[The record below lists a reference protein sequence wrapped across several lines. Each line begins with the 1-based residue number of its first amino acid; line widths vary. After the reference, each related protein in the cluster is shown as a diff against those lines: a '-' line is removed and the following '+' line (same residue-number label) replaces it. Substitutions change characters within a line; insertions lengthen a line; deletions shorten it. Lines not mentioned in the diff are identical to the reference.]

1 MKVTNMPVTRFA
13 AINELVRDQA
23 IACGRKPD
31 EVRLIA
37 VSKTVDAK
45 TAYAAFGEGA
55 RDFGENRPECLCEK
69 ALAVS
74 EANWHFIGNIQSRRI
89 PDIVGSATLIHSLCK
104 SSHADKVSSSAR
116 MLGKTQDVLIEV
128 NVSGE
133 TSKGGC
139 HPEDALELVQYCCAL
154 PNVRVCG
161 LMTMAPQGDAEVAYA
176 CFEQLAALKSDIHGK
191 LNDKYAQSFVELSM
205 GMSEDWREAVRA
217 GSTMVRIGRAI
228 FSEAFEDARV

>member
-1 MKVTNMPVTRFA
+1 
-13 AINELVRDQA
+13 
-23 IACGRKPD
+23 
-31 EVRLIA
+31 
-37 VSKTVDAK
+37 
-45 TAYAAFGEGA
+45 
-55 RDFGENRPECLCEK
+55 
-69 ALAVS
+69 
-74 EANWHFIGNIQSRRI
+74 
-89 PDIVGSATLIHSLCK
+89 
-104 SSHADKVSSSAR
+104 